1 MATAARFE
9 RKGDVGLIL
18 IDRPPV
24 NAIDVSVREGIWQGL
39 DEAASDPA
47 VKVILIACAGR
58 TFLSGADLNELADL
72 GKPGGAIQPPTY
84 YDTLDKIEASSKPV
98 VAVLHGTAMG
108 GGVETAMAC
117 HYRVAV
123 ADAKMGMPEITL
135 GIIPGAGGTQRLP
148 RLVGARAAM
157 EMMISG
163 APVDAKKA
171 LAIGLIDAIVEG
183 SPVDGGL
190 AYAQKLAAD
199 GAKPRRTGERKVD
212 TAGFSDDDVAAYMK
226 TQARA
231 LKGRTTQNRTMEAL
245 RASIALPFDQGLKK
259 EDEVSRASLKD
270 REGQALRHIFFA
282 EREVGKIPGLPPMQP
297 AAISKAAVI
306 GAGTMGGGIAMSL
319 INAGIP
325 TVLIDVNQ
333 SALDRGLGVMRGN
346 YEATVK
352 RGRMTQTDVEQRMG
366 LVTGATSL
374 DGAKDVDLVIEA
386 VFEDMDLKKKIIGE
400 LDKIAPPHAILASNT
415 STLSVT
421 ELASVTKRPSQV
433 VGLHFF
439 SPAHV
444 MRLLEI
450 VRGAD
455 TSSQTLVT
463 SLDIGRKLRKVGVVS
478 ADAFGFIGNKMML
491 DGYFR
496 EAEQLLLEGAS
507 AAQIDDAMEA
517 WGFAMGPHR
526 VNDMAGV
533 DVGTKVRQELF
544 KKESRPDPY
553 FVVSDALTPLGKLGQ
568 KTGAGVYLY
577 KPGDRNAYPN
587 PETDALIR
595 KLAAERQIKQ
605 RSDISDAEIVE
616 RCILPLINIGAQL
629 LEDGVA
635 YRPLDIDVVWTAG
648 YGFPRHLGGP
658 MFYADTLGL
667 KNVLARIEHYH
678 GKYGHYWEPA
688 ALLVRLAREN
698 SSFEGYGRAHAAA
711 A

>member
-1 MATAARFE
+1 MSETVIYE

-24 NAIDVSVREGIWQGL
+24 NAIDVTIREGIWKGL
-39 DEAASDPA
+39 DEAAADHA
-47 VKVILIACAGR
+47 VKIILIACAGR
-58 TFLSGADLNELADL
+58 TFLSGADLKELEDIS
-72 GKPGGAIQPPTY
+72 KPGGTIQAPNY
-84 YDTLDKIEASSKPV
+84 YDTLDKIEASEKPV

-135 GIIPGAGGTQRLP
+135 GIVPGAGGTQRLP

-157 EMMISG
+157 EMLVGG

-171 LAIGLIDAIVEG
+171 LEIGLLDAIIDG
-183 SPVDGGL
+183 SPVEGGL
-190 AYAQKLAAD
+190 AYAQKLAAE
-199 GAKPRRTGERKVD
+199 GAKPRRTGARKVD
-212 TAGFSDDDVAAYMK
+212 VASFSEEDVAAYMK

-231 LKGRTTQNRTMEAL
+231 LKGRTTQNRAMEAL
-245 RASIALPFDQGLKK
+245 RFAISSPLARGLKE
-259 EDEVSRASLKD
+259 EDKISRASLMD

-297 AAISKAAVI
+297 AAITKAAVV
-306 GAGTMGGGIAMSL
+306 GAGTMGGGIAMAL
-319 INAGIP
+319 ANAGIP

-333 SALDRGLGVMRGN
+333 AALDRGLGVMRGN
-346 YEATVK
+346 YDATVK
-352 RGRMTQTDVEQRMG
+352 RGRMTPADVDQRMS
-366 LVTGATSL
+366 LISVATSMA
-374 DGAKDVDLVIEA
+374 GAKDADVVIEA
-386 VFEDMDLKKKIIGE
+386 VFEDMDLKKKVIRE
-400 LDKIAPPHAILASNT
+400 LDKVAPPHAILASNT

-421 ELASVTKRPSQV
+421 ELAAQTQRPSNV

-450 VRGAD
+450 VRGKE
-455 TSSQTLVT
+455 TSAQTLVT
-463 SLDIGRKLRKVGVVS
+463 SLEIARKLRKVGVVS
-478 ADAFGFIGNKMML
+478 GDAFGFIGNKMML

-496 EAEQLLLEGAS
+496 EAEQLLLEGVS
-507 AAQIDDAMEA
+507 AAQVDDAMEA

-526 VNDMAGV
+526 VNDMAGI

-553 FVVSDALTPLGKLGQ
+553 FVISDALTPLGKFGQ
-568 KTGAGVYLY
+568 KSGAGIYLY
-577 KPGDRNAYPN
+577 KPGDRAAYPN
-587 PETDALIR
+587 PETEALIR

-605 RSDISDAEIVE
+605 RDDISNDEIVE

-629 LEDGVA
+629 LEEGVA
-635 YRPLDIDVVWTAG
+635 YRPVDIDVVWTAG

-658 MFYADTLGL
+658 MFYADTLGV
-667 KNVLARIEHYH
+667 KHVMARIEHYRARL
-678 GKYGHYWEPA
+678 GHYWTPSN
-688 ALLVRLAREN
+688 LLAKLAREGG
-698 SSFEGYGRAHAAA
+698 SFEEYGRAHAAA